1 MKTQI
6 KYIAS
11 SGNVYDLTTKDIL
24 HRVASYYNWAWKA
37 EGAKRQYGQRVS
49 NFSRDAAQ
57 YEAELI
63 FDARDPA
70 EARRMIK
77 ALHNDF
83 ENDMRRMTPGRL
95 VWGDYYI
102 DCYINGSEVENIS
115 FWKWLVNTIQVY
127 APYPFWIKEEYV
139 TLSTAEEVSGTYLDY
154 TYDYSYDYAAP
165 AVGEKIVYSESP
177 FTSEFKMVIYGEA
190 VNPRIVVNGYP
201 YVLYTTIPA
210 GSYVIIDSKQRTI
223 MMYGSGGQKTN
234 VFDFRNKTDSIFEKL
249 PAGNLSIVWDS
260 TFGADLTIYREQAE
274 PEFEEII

>member
-11 SGNVYDLTTKDIL
+11 SGNVYDLTTKDII

-37 EGAKRQYGQRVS
+37 EGAKRQYGLRVS
-49 NFSRDAAQ
+49 SFSREAAQ

-63 FDARDPA
+63 FDARNPA
-70 EARRMIK
+70 EARRMIQ

-127 APYPFWIKEEYV
+127 APYPFWIKEEHV
-139 TLSTAEEVSGTYLDY
+139 TLSTAEEVYGTYLDY

-165 AVGEKIVYSESP
+165 AVGEKNVYSESP
-177 FTSEFKMVIYGEA
+177 FTSEFRLVIYGEA

-223 MMYGSGGQKTN
+223 MMYGAGGQKTN
-234 VFDFRNKTDSIFEKL
+234 IFDFRNKTDSIFEKL

-274 PEFEEII
+274 PEFEEIK

>member
-11 SGNVYDLTTKDIL
+11 SGNVYDLTTKDII

-37 EGAKRQYGQRVS
+37 EGAKRQYGLRVS
-49 NFSRDAAQ
+49 SFSRDAAQ

-63 FDARDPA
+63 FDARYPA

-102 DCYINGSEVENIS
+102 DCYINGSAVENLS
-115 FWKWLVNTIQVY
+115 FWKWISNTIQIY
-127 APYPFWIKEEYV
+127 APYPFWIREEKV
-139 TLSTAEEVSGTYLDY
+139 VLSAAAEVSGTYLDY
-154 TYDYSYDYAAP
+154 EY
-165 AVGEKIVYSESP
+165 ESP
-177 FTSEFKMVIYGEA
+177 FTSEFKLIIYGEA
-190 VNPRIVVNGYP
+190 VNPRIVVNGYA

-223 MMYGSGGQKTN
+223 MMYGAGGQKTN
-234 VFDFRNKTDSIFEKL
+234 IFDFRNKTDSIFEKL
-249 PAGNLSIVWDS
+249 PAGNLDIVWDS
-260 TFGADLTIYREQAE
+260 AFGADLTIYREQAE
-274 PEFEEII
+274 PEFEEIQ

>member
-24 HRVASYYNWAWKA
+24 HRVASYYDWAWKA
-37 EGAKRQYGQRVS
+37 EGAKRQYGMRVS
-49 NFSRDAAQ
+49 SFSRDAGQ

-63 FDARDPA
+63 FDARNQA

-102 DCYINGSEVENIS
+102 DCYISGSAVENIS

-127 APYPFWIKEEYV
+127 APYPFWIKEEHV
-139 TLSTAEEVSGTYLDY
+139 ALSTAEEVSGTYLDY

-165 AVGEKIVYSESP
+165 AVGEKNVYSESP
-177 FTSEFKMVIYGEA
+177 FTSEFRLVIYGEA

-223 MMYGSGGQKTN
+223 MMYGAGGQKTN
-234 VFDFRNKTDSIFEKL
+234 IFDFRNKTDSIFEKL

>member
-11 SGNVYDLTTKDIL
+11 SGNVYDLTTKNIM

-37 EGAKRQYGQRVS
+37 EGAKRQYGLRVS
-49 NFSRDAAQ
+49 SFSRDAAQ

-127 APYPFWIKEEYV
+127 APYPFWIKEEHV
-139 TLSTAEEVSGTYLDY
+139 VLSTAEEVSGTYLDY

-223 MMYGSGGQKTN
+223 MMYGSGVQKTN
-234 VFDFRNKTDSIFEKL
+234 AFDFRNKTDSIFEKL
-249 PAGNLSIVWDS
+249 PAGNLSIVWDA

-274 PEFEEII
+274 PEFEEIL

>member
-11 SGNVYDLTTKDIL
+11 SGNVYDLTTSDIL
-24 HRVASYYNWAWKA
+24 HRTANYYDWSWKA
-37 EGAKRQYGQRVS
+37 DGAKRQYGQRVS
-49 NFSRDAAQ
+49 RFSRDPAT
-57 YEAELI
+57 YEADLI
-63 FDARDPA
+63 FHGAPA
-70 EARRMIK
+70 ELRRTIQ

-102 DCYINGSEVENIS
+102 DCYINGSAIENIS

-127 APYPFWIKEEYV
+127 APYPFWIKEEQV
-139 TLSTAEEVSGTYLDY
+139 ALSTAGEVSGTYLDY
-154 TYDYSYDYAAP
+154 TYDYSYDYVAP
-165 AVGEKIVYSESP
+165 AVGEKNVYSESP
-177 FTSEFKMVIYGEA
+177 FTSEFKLVIYGEA

-234 VFDFRNKTDSIFEKL
+234 IFDFRNKTDSIFEKL

-274 PEFEEII
+274 PEFEEIL

>member
-37 EGAKRQYGQRVS
+37 EGAKRQYGLRVS
-49 NFSRDAAQ
+49 SFSREAAQ

-63 FDARDPA
+63 FDARNPA
-70 EARRMIK
+70 EARRMIQ

-83 ENDMRRMTPGRL
+83 ENDMRRMTPGRF
-95 VWGDYYI
+95 VWGDYYL
-102 DCYINGSEVENIS
+102 DCYINGSAVENIS
-115 FWKWLVNTIQVY
+115 FWQWLVNTIQIY
-127 APYPFWIKEEYV
+127 APYPFWIKEEQV
-139 TLSTAEEVSGTYLDY
+139 SLSTAGEVSGAYLDY

-177 FTSEFKMVIYGEA
+177 FTSEFKMIIYGEA

-274 PEFEEII
+274 PEFEEIL